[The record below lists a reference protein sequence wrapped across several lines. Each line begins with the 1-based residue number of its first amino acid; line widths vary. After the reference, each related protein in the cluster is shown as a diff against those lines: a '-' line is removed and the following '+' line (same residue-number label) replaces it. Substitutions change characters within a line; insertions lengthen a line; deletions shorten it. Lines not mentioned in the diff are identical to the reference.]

1 MEATVTER
9 DWEQFDGFTPTF
21 DHPSLS
27 HNELRFLL
35 GSAYTRF
42 YVRPSFL
49 ANYLQI
55 SAPRL
60 RRVIKAMDARVERLH
75 ARRELTLMERSLS
88 C

>member
-1 MEATVTER
+1 
-9 DWEQFDGFTPTF
+9 
-21 DHPSLS
+21 
-27 HNELRFLL
+27 
-35 GSAYTRF
+35 
-42 YVRPSFL
+42 VRPSFL